1 MAAEDIGAKLKVTGE
16 SSYSK
21 AMREAAKNTKALDSE
36 LKLAEAQFKSTGDAQ
51 EYMSKKDKLLREQLE
66 QQSKAVKTAK
76 EMLQQL
82 SQAGY
87 DQNSSKVLEWRSR
100 MAQAEQKVLELN
112 NAINNNAKGLD
123 EAGKAYDNLGESMQ
137 VAAMDAETARVNIGA
152 AAGDASG
159 LTEAMNNAGKAFGW
173 TGLNDTLT
181 QITEKVNAVIK
192 RAVQMG
198 KALWD
203 SVVDAS
209 VWADD
214 ITTLSD
220 QAGIDRQTIQ
230 KWQYASRFIDT
241 SVDTITGS
249 LDYLDNKLRET
260 STDELAGLA
269 QIGVPFLDANTGKLR
284 ATTDVFWN
292 LIDAMRLIP
301 DATTRDRLAMT
312 WFGKSA
318 KDLNPLIKAGR
329 EEWDRVG
336 NQAPLISE
344 EKIDNL
350 GTFNNSIENMNAQL
364 EALKLDLLAELAPT
378 FTLISD
384 AIGKAAESFKGFL
397 DSPEGRQALA
407 NLETA
412 ISGLVTDFTE
422 LDFGQII
429 QDASGTLT
437 EIINSISTFLS
448 DKDNVIEGIKLV
460 GYAIAGLNLASVAST
475 VGSIVANLLAIKGAK
490 IGGAVT
496 AATGGAAV
504 GKAATVGASAGASA
518 GITGF
523 AAGVAGKSS
532 FLAPLGTM
540 LYMGTQ
546 MFLDHT
552 EAGITLRNTG
562 DFAKAGDALG
572 KDLSKIGQNVV
583 DFVNDYPKHVVN
595 VWDTYHKTVSRW
607 LQSGVDWIAGVF
619 ADPTKDVNADKAEN
633 GYTKLRDNLELLG
646 HIADGGVNAYSF
658 DDLDVKGLMEAFPNS
673 MFAAMMNMWG
683 TAENWYETNSYYDDM
698 IDDTTERMAQE
709 LIDAIN
715 TQIPEGKADITDAIT
730 DTTVDS
736 IDAASEAI
744 GNAPEV
750 MGEDIDI
757 GLANGIDAKADVAI
771 AAAETL
777 ANSVA
782 AIMSSALKI
791 ESPSKVMRE
800 LGGYVGEGFALGIED
815 TTGLVGQ
822 ATNNMIRGID
832 MRAPVLQPTSTPA
845 AYGASDMPSLI
856 LSALSHMTVQID
868 GHEAGTVIL
877 PTIEE
882 LMTNQMMSRRYE

>member
-1 MAAEDIGAKLKVTGE
+1 MAAEDIGAKIKVTGE

-76 EMLQQL
+76 EMLQKL
-82 SQAGY
+82 ADAGE
-87 DQNSSKVLEWRSR
+87 QNSSKVLEWRSR
-100 MAQAEQKVLELN
+100 LAQAEQKVLELN
-112 NAINNNAKGLD
+112 NAIKNNANGLD

-137 VAAMDAETARVNIGA
+137 TAAMDAETARVNIGA

-220 QAGIDRQTIQ
+220 TSGIDRQTIQ
-230 KWQYASRFIDT
+230 QWRYASRFIDT

-249 LDYLDNKLRET
+249 LDYLDNKLKQA
-260 STDELAGLA
+260 SVDELAGLA
-269 QIGVPFLDANTGKLR
+269 QVGVPFTDVNTGQLR

-292 LIDAMRLIP
+292 LIDAMHLIP

-336 NQAPLISE
+336 DQAPLISE

-350 GTFNNSIENMNAQL
+350 GTFNDSIENMNAQL

-384 AIGKAAESFKGFL
+384 AIGKAAESFKNFL
-397 DSPEGRQALA
+397 DTPEGRQALA
-407 NLETA
+407 NLENA

-448 DKDNVIEGIKLV
+448 DKDKVIEGIKLV
-460 GYAIAGLNLASVAST
+460 GGAITALNLGTVATT

-504 GKAATVGASAGASA
+504 GTAAKVGAGTAIGAGV
-518 GITGF
+518 TGL
-523 AAGVAGKSS
+523 ATKVAGKS
-532 FLAPLGTM
+532 ALGPIGAT
-540 LYMGTQ
+540 LFMGIQTL
-546 MFLDHT
+546 MDHT

-572 KDLSKIGQNVV
+572 RDLSKIGQNVV
-583 DFVNDYPKHVVN
+583 DFVNDYPKHVEN
-595 VWDTYHKTVSRW
+595 VWNTYHKTVSGW

-619 ADPTKDVNADKAEN
+619 ADPTKDVDPKAAEN
-633 GYTKLRDNLELLG
+633 SLAKLRDNLELLG
-646 HIADGGVNAYSF
+646 DIASGGVNAYSF
-658 DDLDVKGLMEAFPNS
+658 DDLDVKGIMEAFPNS

-683 TAENWYETNSYYDDM
+683 TAENWYDTNSTYDDM

-715 TQIPEGKADITDAIT
+715 TAVPEGEADITEAIT

-750 MGEDIDI
+750 MGEDVDI
-757 GLANGIDAKADVAI
+757 GLANGINNKADVAI

-777 ANSVA
+777 AKSVA
-782 AIMSSALKI
+782 AIMSSALDI
-791 ESPSKVMRE
+791 NSPSKVMRE

-815 TTGLVGQ
+815 TASLVGQ

-832 MRAPVLQPTSTPA
+832 MRAPVLQPTAGSTS
-845 AYGASDMPSLI
+845 YGSADMPSLI

>member
-1 MAAEDIGAKLKVTGE
+1 MAAEDIGAKIKVTGE

-76 EMLQQL
+76 EMLQKL
-82 SQAGY
+82 ADAGE
-87 DQNSSKVLEWRSR
+87 QNSSKVLEWRSR
-100 MAQAEQKVLELN
+100 LAQAEQKVLELN
-112 NAINNNAKGLD
+112 NAISNNAKGLD

-137 VAAMDAETARVNIGA
+137 TAAMDAETARVNIGA

-220 QAGIDRQTIQ
+220 TSGIDRQTIQ
-230 KWQYASRFIDT
+230 QWRYASRFIDT

-249 LDYLDNKLRET
+249 LDYLDNKLKQA
-260 STDELAGLA
+260 SVDELAGLA
-269 QIGVPFLDANTGKLR
+269 QVGVPFTDVNTGQLR

-292 LIDAMRLIP
+292 LIDAMHLIP

-344 EKIDNL
+344 KKIDNL
-350 GTFNNSIENMNAQL
+350 GTFNDSIENMNAQL

-412 ISGLVTDFTE
+412 ISGLVTDFTD
-422 LDFGQII
+422 LDFGQILE
-429 QDASGTLT
+429 DASGTIT
-437 EIINSISTFLS
+437 GIINSISTFLS
-448 DKDNVIEGIKLV
+448 DKDDV
-460 GYAIAGLNLASVAST
+460 IAGIGAIGGAITLLNLGSVATT

-504 GKAATVGASAGASA
+504 GTAAKVGVGTAVGAGV
-518 GITGF
+518 TGL
-523 AAGVAGKSS
+523 ATKVAGKS
-532 FLAPLGTM
+532 ALGPIGAT
-540 LYMGTQ
+540 LFMGIQTL
-546 MFLDHT
+546 MDHT

-572 KDLSKIGQNVV
+572 RDLSKIGQNVV
-583 DFVNDYPKHVVN
+583 DFVNDYPKHVEN
-595 VWDTYHKTVSRW
+595 VWNTYHKTVSGW

-619 ADPTKDVNADKAEN
+619 ADPTKDVDPKAAEN
-633 GYTKLRDNLELLG
+633 SLAKLRDNLELLG
-646 HIADGGVNAYSF
+646 DIASGGVNAYSF
-658 DDLDVKGLMEAFPNS
+658 DDLDVKGIKEAFPNS

-683 TAENWYETNSYYDDM
+683 SAENWYDTNSTYDDM

-715 TQIPEGKADITDAIT
+715 TAVPAGEADITEAIT

-750 MGEDIDI
+750 MGEDVDI
-757 GLANGIDAKADVAI
+757 GLANGINNKADVAI

-777 ANSVA
+777 AKSVA
-782 AIMSSALKI
+782 AIMSSALDI
-791 ESPSKVMRE
+791 NSPSKVMRE
-800 LGGYVGEGFALGIED
+800 MGGYVGEGFALGIED
-815 TTGLVGQ
+815 TASLVGQ

-832 MRAPVLQPTSTPA
+832 MRAPVLQPTAGSTS
-845 AYGASDMPSLI
+845 YGSADMPSLI

>member
-1 MAAEDIGAKLKVTGE
+1 MAEDIGAKLKVTGE

-76 EMLQQL
+76 DMLEQL
-82 SQAGY
+82 SKAGY

-112 NAINNNAKGLD
+112 NAISNNAKGLD
-123 EAGKAYDNLGESMQ
+123 DAGKAYDNLGESMQ
-137 VAAMDAETARVNIGA
+137 TAAMDAETARVNIGA

-198 KALWD
+198 TALWD

-220 QAGIDRQTIQ
+220 QTGIDRQTIQ
-230 KWQYASRFIDT
+230 KWRYASKFIDT
-241 SVDTITGS
+241 SVETITGS
-249 LDYLDNKLRET
+249 LDYLDNKLKDT

-269 QIGVPFLDANTGKLR
+269 QIGVPFLDANTGQLR

-301 DATTRDRLAMT
+301 DATTRDRLSMT

-336 NQAPLISE
+336 NQGPLLSE
-344 EKIDNL
+344 EKLDNL
-350 GTFNNSIENMNAQL
+350 GAFNDSIENMNAQL
-364 EALKLDLLAELAPT
+364 EALKLDLLSSLAPT
-378 FTLISD
+378 FTKISD

-407 NLETA
+407 NLENA

-437 EIINSISTFLS
+437 EIINSISTFLN
-448 DKDNVIEGIKLV
+448 DKDSVIEGIKLI
-460 GYAIAGLNLASVAST
+460 GGAILALNLGTVAST
-475 VGSIVANLLAIKGAK
+475 LGSIVANLLAIKGAK

-504 GKAATVGASAGASA
+504 GTAAKVGAGTAVGAGA
-518 GITGF
+518 TGF
-523 AAGVAGKSS
+523 ATKVAGKS
-532 FLAPLGTM
+532 ALGPIGAT
-540 LYMGTQ
+540 LFMGIQTL
-546 MFLDHT
+546 MDHT

-583 DFVNDYPKHVVN
+583 DFVNDYPKHVEN
-595 VWDTYHKTVSRW
+595 VWNTYHKTVSGW
-607 LQSGVDWIAGVF
+607 LQSGVDWIAGVV
-619 ADPTKDVNADKAEN
+619 ADPTKDVDPKAAEN
-633 GYTKLRDNLELLG
+633 SLAKLRDNLELLG
-646 HIADGGVNAYSF
+646 DIASGGVNAYSF
-658 DDLDVKGLMEAFPNS
+658 DDLDVKGIMEAFPNS

-683 TAENWYETNSYYDDM
+683 SAENWYDTNSTYDDM

-715 TQIPEGKADITDAIT
+715 TAVPEGEADITEAIT
-730 DTTVDS
+730 GTTVNS

-750 MGEDIDI
+750 MGENIDI
-757 GLANGIDAKADVAI
+757 GLANGINAKAYIPI
-771 AAAETL
+771 AAGETL

-782 AIMSSALKI
+782 AIMSSALKVA
-791 ESPSKVMRE
+791 SPSKVMRE

-815 TTGLVGQ
+815 TASLVGQ

-832 MRAPVLQPTSTPA
+832 MRAPVLQPTAGSTS
-845 AYGASDMPSLI
+845 YGSADMPSLI